1 MKTSHRVLHD
11 VQTSRTRVPLGG
23 FDIDRGRLPR
33 CAGSDGPSTDAG
45 DTHDLFYLKYLFSI
59 FKAPDVCAIWSKRE
73 RRPFGALPL
82 SAVALLGFSS

>member
-45 DTHDLFYLKYLFSI
+45 DTHDLFYLEY
-59 FKAPDVCAIWSKRE
+59 
-73 RRPFGALPL
+73 
-82 SAVALLGFSS
+82 

>member
-33 CAGSDGPSTDAG
+33 CAGSDGPST
-45 DTHDLFYLKYLFSI
+45 TPTRTTYFYLKY
-59 FKAPDVCAIWSKRE
+59 
-73 RRPFGALPL
+73 
-82 SAVALLGFSS
+82 